1 MNFKILN
8 TDLLEKFRKE
18 LNFSPMQLMNQ
29 KANDEDAFFIDY
41 FKFYNSVS
49 SIYSS
54 KIEGEK
60 MDADSYLKYKLMNVS
75 FLPDLTK
82 KIDDLYN
89 AYTELPE
96 LELNYEN
103 FIKIHQLLSANL
115 LPESERGKVRD
126 NMMVVMDN
134 NDRIVYTACDHFLV
148 PTELNKLFED
158 IEYLIEEELDEF
170 EIFFFAS
177 LIHLVF
183 VNIHPFNDGNGRSAR
198 ILEKWFLISKF
209 GLNAQ
214 SITLEKNYYQNHQ
227 LYYKNIQKLGDFYDE
242 LDYSKSLDFLLMT
255 VNSLK
260 SQS

>member
-1 MNFKILN
+1 MFGYDCHSNFITTRGFTFSRIMGDHDALN
-8 TDLLEKFRKE
+8 VADVLKFNDIEFTMDYASAWTLRINISAK
-18 LNFSPMQLMNQ
+18 
-29 KANDEDAFFIDY
+29 KAN
-41 FKFYNSVS
+41 
-49 SIYSS
+49 
-54 KIEGEK
+54 
-60 MDADSYLKYKLMNVS
+60 L
-75 FLPDLTK
+75 K

-126 NMMVVMDN
+126 NIMVVMDN

-183 VNIHPFNDGNGRSAR
+183 VMSPFIVGKG
-198 ILEKWFLISKF
+198 K
-209 GLNAQ
+209 G
-214 SITLEKNYYQNHQ
+214 
-227 LYYKNIQKLGDFYDE
+227 
-242 LDYSKSLDFLLMT
+242 
-255 VNSLK
+255 
-260 SQS
+260 